1 MRKCWI
7 LRTYRTD
14 YIDRDYFDSLDI
26 AFSVAR
32 AYANAGLRV
41 ALLYKS
47 PIQEL
52 QDFTGKKVYL

>member
-14 YIDRDYFDSLDI
+14 YIERDYFDSLDI

-32 AYANAGLRV
+32 AYAKAGLRV
-41 ALLYKS
+41 AMLYKS

-52 QDFTGKKVYL
+52 QDFAGKKVSL